1 MTAEHGTPDF
11 PQFEDLLSGYEELRV
26 HGHFDK
32 RRTDLLS
39 ITGTG
44 RTESVHSDVVAWLL
58 DPTGSHGLRSSVL
71 GAILTAGWGEEAAEG
86 FERKFVVVDADDEL
100 AVGVVVNLTAQHIA
114 ARGPLVAG
122 LEIAD
127 LG

>member
-58 DPTGSHGLRSSVL
+58 DPTGSHGLRSSSPNAWYDPAL
-71 GAILTAGWGEEAAEG
+71 SSTPPAGGATTRSG
-86 FERKFVVVDADDEL
+86 DPCL
-100 AVGVVVNLTAQHIA
+100 AT
-114 ARGPLVAG
+114 
-122 LEIAD
+122 IAD
-127 LG
+127 AQK